1 MTSVENWKP
10 TIEET
15 VQIGLFNLIPF
26 NQNKFYYVLQAKG
39 CNNINL
45 NSWF

>member
-1 MTSVENWKP
+1 MTTSVENWKP
-10 TIEET
+10 TIEEMGP
-15 VQIGLFNLIPF
+15 IRLFNLISF

-45 NSWF
+45 